1 MSAVSRSRAAT
12 ASLLTRAAPRAS
24 LPNPRPTRIHLMRT
38 GRVEANLLSINKLME
53 AGEKSALPE
62 APGGRGALN
71 DLLVRLR
78 GV

>member
-1 MSAVSRSRAAT
+1 
-12 ASLLTRAAPRAS
+12 
-24 LPNPRPTRIHLMRT
+24 MRT